1 MLKVIATNTHGKWS
15 KHVASLELDVQP
27 TFWESIW
34 GKLLIIL
41 IIAGVAALCFITY
54 NKQQKERINHEMNEM
69 KNRFF
74 SKASHKLRTPLT
86 LIGGPIDEVLE
97 KEDNLSTESRSL
109 LQMVQR
115 NAKEML
121 YMLNKMLKFDNGSD
135 FYLDEGSDQAF
146 VSSENNGSISDKT
159 AKGYLKEVEETEE
172 DDKTEQAEKDITIL
186 VVEDNPD
193 LRQFLF
199 TILKTDYNV
208 LLAENGKEG
217 LVMARNKMPDFILTD
232 VTMPVMDG
240 FTMVHYIKQDT
251 NTAHIPI
258 IVLSAKASVEDHL
271 RGFEEGVDG
280 YLTKPFSATYLKGR
294 IEAVI
299 NQRHALQQDMLK
311 QIQRAEGAEF
321 HITHEYPQ
329 TASGQGDNRSPAT
342 NKRMTEE
349 DALTEKIVQFIN
361 ENMSNPDLKIDDI
374 AVAMGMSRS
383 VLYGKI
389 KNAVGMKPI
398 DFVRHIRIM
407 RATELLCNTDET
419 LSSIAYSLGF
429 SDPKYFSKVFKK
441 EMGIIPSE
449 YRENSK

>member
-1 MLKVIATNTHGKWS
+1 M
-15 KHVASLELDVQP
+15 ASLELDVQP

-54 NKQQKERINHEMNEM
+54 NKQQKERINHEMNKM

-121 YMLNKMLKFDNGSD
+121 NMLNKMLKFDNGSD

-146 VSSENNGSISDKT
+146 VSSENNGSISDET

-172 DDKTEQAEKDITIL
+172 DDKTEHAEKDITIL

-299 NQRHALQQDMLK
+299 NQRHALQLDMLK

>member
-146 VSSENNGSISDKT
+146 VSSENNGSISDET

>member
-1 MLKVIATNTHGKWS
+1 M
-15 KHVASLELDVQP
+15 ASLELDVQP

-41 IIAGVAALCFITY
+41 IIAGVTALCFITY

-121 YMLNKMLKFDNGSD
+121 NMLNKMLKFDNGSD

-146 VSSENNGSISDKT
+146 VSSENNGSISDET

-172 DDKTEQAEKDITIL
+172 DDETEQAEKDITIL

-311 QIQRAEGAEF
+311 QIQRAEGAKF

>member
-1 MLKVIATNTHGKWS
+1 
-15 KHVASLELDVQP
+15 
-27 TFWESIW
+27 
-34 GKLLIIL
+34 
-41 IIAGVAALCFITY
+41 
-54 NKQQKERINHEMNEM
+54 
-69 KNRFF
+69 
-74 SKASHKLRTPLT
+74 
-86 LIGGPIDEVLE
+86 
-97 KEDNLSTESRSL
+97 
-109 LQMVQR
+109 
-115 NAKEML
+115 
-121 YMLNKMLKFDNGSD
+121 
-135 FYLDEGSDQAF
+135 
-146 VSSENNGSISDKT
+146 
-159 AKGYLKEVEETEE
+159 
-172 DDKTEQAEKDITIL
+172 
-186 VVEDNPD
+186 
-193 LRQFLF
+193 
-199 TILKTDYNV
+199 
-208 LLAENGKEG
+208 
-217 LVMARNKMPDFILTD
+217 MARNKMPDFILTD

-342 NKRMTEE
+342 NKRMSEE